1 MWYNK
6 LIKQKLIKRWYLEWA
21 KKQNLDNIVNSL
33 DAGHALSD
41 LALADLIE
49 IANDKQLANEKLNEC
64 KDQLNDLTK
73 EIRNMNDKIVKLSD
87 QMELLGYLL
96 K

>member
-1 MWYNK
+1 MNK
-6 LIKQKLIKRWYLEWA
+6 N
-21 KKQNLDNIVNSL
+21 QNLDDIITSL

-41 LALADLIE
+41 SALADLIE
-49 IANDKQLANEKLNEC
+49 IANDKQLANEKLTEC

-73 EIRNMNDKIVKLSD
+73 EIRNMNDKIAKLSD
-87 QMELLGYLL
+87 QMKLFGYLL

>member
-1 MWYNK
+1 MNK
-6 LIKQKLIKRWYLEWA
+6 N
-21 KKQNLDNIVNSL
+21 QNLDDIITSL

-41 LALADLIE
+41 SVLADLIE
-49 IANDKQLANEKLNEC
+49 IANDKQLTNEKLTEC

-73 EIRNMNDKIVKLSD
+73 EIRNMNDKIAKLSD
-87 QMELLGYLL
+87 QMKLLGYLL

>member
-1 MWYNK
+1 MNK
-6 LIKQKLIKRWYLEWA
+6 N
-21 KKQNLDNIVNSL
+21 QNLDDIITSL

-41 LALADLIE
+41 SALADLIE

-64 KDQLNDLTK
+64 KEQLNNLTK

-87 QMELLGYLL
+87 QMELIGYLL

>member
-1 MWYNK
+1 MNK
-6 LIKQKLIKRWYLEWA
+6 N
-21 KKQNLDNIVNSL
+21 QNLDDIITSL

-73 EIRNMNDKIVKLSD
+73 EIRNMNDKIAKLSD
-87 QMELLGYLL
+87 QMKLLGYLL

>member
-1 MWYNK
+1 MS
-6 LIKQKLIKRWYLEWA
+6 
-21 KKQNLDNIVNSL
+21 KKQNLDNIITSL

-41 LALADLIE
+41 SALADLIE
-49 IANDKQLANEKLNEC
+49 LANDKQLANEKLTEC